1 MVPELP
7 DEPQAV
13 PPAPE
18 PPATGEIEILPA
30 PPPVEVMLENTLSP
44 PTVELFAL
52 VQPAPPAP
60 IVTVFADVP
69 TDKPV
74 VVR

>member
-1 MVPELP
+1 
-7 DEPQAV
+7 
-13 PPAPE
+13 
-18 PPATGEIEILPA
+18 
-30 PPPVEVMLENTLSP
+30 MLENTLSP